1 MFKCRWDS
9 TAYLVVGGLLVPAY
23 PTTVVFFPSSTEK
36 ISSQE
41 SNHQSLHLKIGT
53 SPGSPGSLGSS
64 KTSTVPHCQCWL
76 FKNLHLGVSLHL
88 VIICINHILSIL
100 GSCPLTTLSGF
111 INLKCSAKVAFRAF
125 YQHSSSMVHMIFC
138 DLASGES
145 FGHDWLKSSQLCI
158 AIFWFFFINELYFI
172 AFSHDG

>member
-1 MFKCRWDS
+1 MQ
-9 TAYLVVGGLLVPAY
+9 VGFNCLPCGGWALGSCLPNY
-23 PTTVVFFPSSTEK
+23 RSFFPVKYREDFIAGIEPPITSFENRYLST
-36 ISSQE
+36 I
-41 SNHQSLHLKIGT
+41 T
-53 SPGSPGSLGSS
+53 GSLGSS